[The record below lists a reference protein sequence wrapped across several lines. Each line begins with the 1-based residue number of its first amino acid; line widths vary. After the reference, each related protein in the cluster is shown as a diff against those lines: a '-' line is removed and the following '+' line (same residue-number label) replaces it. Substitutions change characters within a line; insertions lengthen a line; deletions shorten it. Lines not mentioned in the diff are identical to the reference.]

1 MNFEWDENKN
11 QSNKKKHGI
20 SFDEAKMAFLDDDMI
35 TKEDLRKDYGETRY
49 IGIGKVAEIIII
61 VVYTMRKTIIR
72 LISARKANKKEKQIY
87 YERKN

>member
-35 TKEDLRKDYGETRY
+35 TKEDLRKD
-49 IGIGKVAEIIII
+49 
-61 VVYTMRKTIIR
+61 
-72 LISARKANKKEKQIY
+72 
-87 YERKN
+87 

>member
-1 MNFEWDENKN
+1 
-11 QSNKKKHGI
+11 
-20 SFDEAKMAFLDDDMI
+20 MAFLDDDMI
-35 TKEDLRKDYGETRY
+35 TKEDTRKDYGETRY
-49 IGIGKVAEIIII
+49 IGIGKVVEKIII

>member
-1 MNFEWDENKN
+1 MDFEWDENIN
-11 QSNKKKHGI
+11 QSNTKKHGI
-20 SFDEAKMAFLDDDMI
+20 SFDEAKMAFLDEDMI

-49 IGIGKVAEIIII
+49 IGMGKVAEIIII

-72 LISARKANKKEKQIY
+72 LISAKKANKKEKQIY